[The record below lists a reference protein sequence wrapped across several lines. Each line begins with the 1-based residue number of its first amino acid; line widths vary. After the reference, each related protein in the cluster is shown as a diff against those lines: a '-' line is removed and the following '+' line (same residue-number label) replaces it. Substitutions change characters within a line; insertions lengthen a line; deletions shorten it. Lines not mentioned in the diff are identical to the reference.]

1 MSDPIVLNNW
11 NMGGISESRILGEND
26 RSLYKMVGTD
36 VHSKIGLLQAN
47 RRLVKESGSTVDGF
61 VKTMVACSDGYVYLF
76 SSTNGKI
83 WRYLPSAG
91 TYSLAYTANSPVGD
105 DNILGACEYNNYLYF
120 ATQNYLYRIQL
131 DYTGL
136 TWSSYVEEVG
146 KLNLDPVVG
155 DTGYLGGNLYSAKLY
170 SALIEDSTVTFTN
183 ATEKVNLTGHGFLD
197 GDKIMF
203 DTTGTL
209 PTGLVADTPYY
220 VIAKAT
226 NDFQLTLTP
235 ICTATAVTFDLTDDE
250 VDLTAHGLSANMK
263 VKFATTDTL
272 PTGITAGT
280 TYYVKTVVNAN
291 SFTISATA
299 GGAKIDLSGS
309 PAGTHTVIGVVEGFT
324 DDGTGIHTVLGNE
337 SSAFT
342 PQLKTQIG
350 VAIDI
355 ATVPSTSLTVVL
367 HDASD
372 TAIVSKTVLN
382 ASLTTGVNEIY
393 WDTPI
398 TYVKGASYHVHVY
411 QTGTGGVV
419 NTGVADEFAEMYLEL
434 YGASNSSYH
443 PMIVLNGILFI
454 GDNNYIHQVENY
466 LVLNSLDLPAQYI
479 AKCLGKIGI
488 DLLVGTEVA
497 NSVHSAM
504 IFRWNTW
511 SVSWS
516 IEDDIEEQSI
526 NAFIPVDNFV
536 YAVAGTR
543 GNVYFYNGEKLEL
556 LRRIGGEFDS
566 TDSVKVNPNAVAS
579 LHGIPLV
586 GVSSV
591 SGDALETGVYGM
603 GTANP
608 RLFPRI
614 FDLEYVTSQ
623 GSTGV
628 EIGSI
633 ITFGTGMLVAW
644 KKVVGEVTTYGVDA
658 FDETNLYSGTYIQT
672 RVMYRDRNSR
682 TVYRKAYI
690 NYMSVPDNTAREV
703 EFDSDTDTVIL
714 TSHGFQDGEAV
725 KFSETTGELPAE
737 LVAGTTYYVVNKT
750 ANTFQIAETVGG
762 SAIDFT
768 DDGTTV
774 TKIEAVDLVKL
785 YYRKDYGTSWTEL
798 TLIHDTDK
806 KQFITEDWGDYA
818 FCLEIKLELRAIGDE
833 SPVIDEITL
842 ADQNYGL

>member
-26 RSLYKMVGTD
+26 RALYKMVGTD

-91 TYSLAYTANSPVGD
+91 TYSLAYTVNSPVGD

-155 DTGYLGGNLYSAKLY
+155 DTGYLGGNGYDY
-170 SALIEDSTVTFTN
+170 
-183 ATEKVNLTGHGFLD
+183 NL
-197 GDKIMF
+197 
-203 DTTGTL
+203 
-209 PTGLVADTPYY
+209 ADT
-220 VIAKAT
+220 
-226 NDFQLTLTP
+226 LSE
-235 ICTATAVTFDLTDDE
+235 TAT
-250 VDLTAHGLSANMK
+250 HW
-263 VKFATTDTL
+263 
-272 PTGITAGT
+272 
-280 TYYVKTVVNAN
+280 
-291 SFTISATA
+291 
-299 GGAKIDLSGS
+299 
-309 PAGTHTVIGVVEGFT
+309 
-324 DDGTGIHTVLGNE
+324 
-337 SSAFT
+337 SSFT
-342 PQLKTQIG
+342 PQGKYGIG
-350 VAIDI
+350 VGISVK
-355 ATVPSTSLTVVL
+355 TKPSTSLTLTL
-367 HDASD
+367 HDSSNNVIA
-372 TAIVSKTVLN
+372 TKTVLN
-382 ASLTTGVNEIY
+382 ANLAVGLNEIY
-393 WDTPI
+393 WDSKI
-398 TYVKGASYHVHVY
+398 TYKKGMVYHLHLH
-411 QTGTGGVV
+411 QTGTGGEIHTAVV
-419 NTGVADEFAEMYLEL
+419 DDLTYMYLIL
-434 YGASNSSYH
+434 YGESNSSYH

-466 LVLNSLDLPAQYI
+466 LVLNALDLPTQYI

-556 LRRIGGEFDS
+556 LRKIGGEFEG
-566 TDSVKVNPNAVAS
+566 TDAVKVNPNAVAS
-579 LHGIPLV
+579 LHGIPLI

-591 SGDALETGVYGM
+591 TGDALETGVYGM

-633 ITFGTGMLVAW
+633 VTFGTGMLVAW

-658 FDETNLYSGTYIQT
+658 FDSTNLYSGAYIQT
-672 RVMYRDRNSR
+672 RVLYRDRNSR
-682 TVYRKAYI
+682 TVYRKAYV

-703 EFDSDTDTVIL
+703 TFDPDTDIVGL
-714 TSHGFQDGEAV
+714 TAHGFQDGEAV
-725 KFSETTGELPAE
+725 KFSVTTGTLPTAI
-737 LVAGTTYYVVNKT
+737 VAGTTYYVINAS
-750 ANTFQIAETVGG
+750 ANGFQVSATLGG
-762 SAIDFT
+762 SAINIAT
-768 DDGTTV
+768 AGTAV
-774 TKIEAVDLVKL
+774 MKVEAVNLIRL
-785 YYRKDYGTSWTEL
+785 YYRKDYATNWTEL

-806 KQFITEDWGDYA
+806 KQFITQDWGDYA
-818 FCLEIKLELRAIGDE
+818 FCLEIKLELRSIGSS

>member
-1 MSDPIVLNNW
+1 MSNPIVLNNW

-91 TYSLAYTANSPVGD
+91 TYSLAYTVNSPVGD

-136 TWSSYVEEVG
+136 TWTSYVEEVG
-146 KLNLDPVVG
+146 KLNLDPVMG

-183 ATEKVNLTGHGFLD
+183 ATEKVNLTGHGFQN
-197 GDKIMF
+197 GDKVIF
-203 DTTGTL
+203 NTTGTL
-209 PTGLVADTPYY
+209 PAGLAVDTVYY

-235 ICTATAVTFDLTDDE
+235 ICTTTAVTFDLTDDE

-263 VKFATTDTL
+263 VVFATTGTL

-299 GGAKIDLSGS
+299 GGTKIDLTGS
-309 PAGTHTVIGVVEGFT
+309 PSGTHTVIGVVESFT

-350 VAIDI
+350 VAVDI
-355 ATVPSTSLTVVL
+355 KTVPSTSLTL
-367 HDASD
+367 TMHKSD
-372 TAIVSKTVLN
+372 NTSVGSKTVLN
-382 ASLTTGVNEIY
+382 ANLTTGVNEIY

-398 TYVKGASYHVHVY
+398 TYVKGESYHLHVHM
-411 QTGTGGVV
+411 TGTGGEL
-419 NTGVADEFAEMYLEL
+419 NTGVDNEFADMYVEV
-434 YGASNSSYH
+434 YGTSNSSYH

-466 LVLNSLDLPAQYI
+466 LVLNALDLPTQYI

-556 LRRIGGEFDS
+556 LRRIGGEFEN
-566 TDSVKVNPNAVAS
+566 TDAVKVNPNAVAS

-623 GSTGV
+623 GSSGV
-628 EIGSI
+628 EIGAIS
-633 ITFGTGMLVAW
+633 TFGTGMLVTW
-644 KKVVGEVTTYGVDA
+644 KKTVGETITYGADA
-658 FDETNLYSGTYIQT
+658 FDSTNLYSGAYIQT

-682 TVYRKAYI
+682 TVYRKAYV
-690 NYMSVPDNTAREV
+690 NYMSVPDNIAREV
-703 EFDSDTDTVIL
+703 TFDADTDIVGL
-714 TSHGFQDGEAV
+714 TAHGFQDGEAV
-725 KFSETTGELPAE
+725 KFSVTTGTLPVAI
-737 LVAGTTYYVVNKT
+737 VAGTTYYVINAS
-750 ANTFQIAETVGG
+750 ANGFQVSATLGG
-762 SAIDFT
+762 SAINIAT
-768 DDGTTV
+768 DGTAIMKV
-774 TKIEAVDLVKL
+774 EAVNLLRL
-785 YYRKDYGTSWTEL
+785 YYRKDYATSWTEL
-798 TLIHDTDK
+798 TLLHDTDK
-806 KQFITEDWGDYA
+806 KQFITQDWGDYA

-842 ADQNYGL
+842 ADQNYGI

>member
-1 MSDPIVLNNW
+1 
-11 NMGGISESRILGEND
+11 MGGISESRILGEND

-47 RRLVKESGSTVDGF
+47 SRLIKNSGSTVDGF

-76 SSTNGKI
+76 SSTSGKV
-83 WRYLPSAG
+83 WRYLPSTG
-91 TYSLAYTANSPVGD
+91 TYSLVYTVNSPVGG
-105 DNILGACEYNNYLYF
+105 DNILGACEYDNYLYF

-136 TWSSYVEEVG
+136 AWSSYVEEVG
-146 KLNLDPVVG
+146 KLNLDPVMG
-155 DTGYLGGNLYSAKLY
+155 DAGFLGGYSYSTNLY

-197 GDKIMF
+197 GDAVIF
-203 DTTGTL
+203 NTTGTL
-209 PTGLVADTPYY
+209 PAELAVGTVYY

-235 ICTATAVTFDLTDDE
+235 ICTATAVTFDTTDDE
-250 VDLTAHGLSANMK
+250 VDLTAHGLSVGMK
-263 VKFATTDTL
+263 VKFATTGTL
-272 PTGITAGT
+272 PTGLTAGT
-280 TYYVKTVVNAN
+280 TYYVQSVTNAN
-291 SFTISATA
+291 SFKVSATA
-299 GGAKIDLSGS
+299 GGTAIDLTGTPS
-309 PAGTHTVIGVVEGFT
+309 GTHTVIGVVESFT
-324 DDGTGIHTVLGNE
+324 DDGTGIHTVLGN
-337 SSAFT
+337 SSTPFT

-355 ATVPSTSLTVVL
+355 VTVPSTSLTIVL
-367 HDASD
+367 HDSSN
-372 TAIVSKTVLN
+372 TAIASKTVLN
-382 ASLTTGVNEIY
+382 ANLTTGVNEIY

-398 TYVKGASYHVHVY
+398 TYMKSSSYHIHVY
-411 QTGTGGVV
+411 QTGTGGVIK
-419 NTGVADEFAEMYLEL
+419 TGVADKFADMYLEL

-466 LVLNSLDLPAQYI
+466 LVLNALDLPTQYI

-497 NSVHSAM
+497 NSVQSAM

-536 YAVAGTR
+536 YVVAGIR

-566 TDSVKVNPNAVAS
+566 TDSVRVNPNAVAS

-623 GSTGV
+623 GFSGV

-633 ITFGTGMLVAW
+633 VTFGTGMLVAW
-644 KKVVGEVTTYGVDA
+644 KKVVGETTTYGVDA
-658 FDETNLYSGTYIQT
+658 FDGTNLYSGTYIQT
-672 RVMYRDRNSR
+672 RVIYRDRNNR
-682 TVYRKAYI
+682 TVYRKAFV
-690 NYMSVPDNTAREV
+690 NYVSVPDNTAREV
-703 EFDSDTDTVIL
+703 SFDPVTDTVGL
-714 TSHGFQDGEAV
+714 SEHGFQDGEAV
-725 KFSETTGELPAE
+725 RFSVTTGTLPLEIEAD
-737 LVAGTTYYVVNKT
+737 TTYYVVNAT
-750 ANTFQIAETVGG
+750 TNNFQVSETVGG
-762 SAIDFT
+762 DAINIAT
-768 DDGTTV
+768 AGTAV
-774 TKIEAVDLVKL
+774 MKVEAVNLLRL
-785 YYRKDYGTSWTEL
+785 YYRKDYDTNWTEL
-798 TLIHDTDK
+798 TLLHDMDK
-806 KQFITEDWGDYA
+806 KQFITQDWGDYA

-842 ADQNYGL
+842 VDQEYGL